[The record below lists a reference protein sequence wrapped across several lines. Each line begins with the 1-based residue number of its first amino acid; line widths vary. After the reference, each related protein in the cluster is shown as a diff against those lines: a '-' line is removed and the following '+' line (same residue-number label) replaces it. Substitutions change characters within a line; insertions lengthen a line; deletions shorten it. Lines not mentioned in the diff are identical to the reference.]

1 VFLGEFMDEKKKY
14 DKIII
19 GAGIYGMYA
28 AKRSLEKNPNEKV
41 LILEVE
47 NTYFNRG
54 SYVNQARL
62 HNGYHYP
69 RSYSTASKSA
79 KYFDRFY
86 NDFKEGINDN
96 FEKIYAVAA
105 DYSWANGEQFKKF
118 CDNLNLLCDEI
129 PKEKFFNSYTID
141 KAFLTKE
148 YSFDAKKIGDKL
160 YKELVSLGCN
170 FKFEAKIT
178 SIKKEKD
185 IFIVQLEDGS
195 EYFTSFILNATYA
208 GINKIHD
215 LLGFEYLPIKYE
227 FCEVILCEVSDNIK
241 NVGLTVM
248 DGPFFSIMP
257 FGLTGYHSITTVS
270 RTPHF
275 TSYNHLPPYDC
286 SGDKK
291 LHTKEHEKGCIHCGI
306 YPKTAFQEM
315 VQTTKKYLSEDIEIR
330 YVKSLF
336 TIKPILVASEIDDSR
351 PTIIRQYSENP
362 DFYTVFSGKINT
374 MYDLDEIL

>member
-1 VFLGEFMDEKKKY
+1 MSEEKKY

-28 AKRSLEKNPNEKV
+28 AKRTLEKNPNEKV

-54 SYVNQARL
+54 SYINQARL

-96 FEKIYAVAA
+96 FKKVYAVAA

-129 PKEKFFNSYTID
+129 PKENFFNPHTID

-160 YKELVSLGCN
+160 YRELRALGCN

-195 EYFTSFILNATYA
+195 EYFTPFILNATYA

-248 DGPFFSIMP
+248 DGPFFSVMP

-275 TSYNHLPPYDC
+275 TSYDHLPPYDC
-286 SGDKK
+286 SGDEK
-291 LHTKEHEKGCIHCGI
+291 LHTKEHKKGCIHCGI
-306 YPKTAFQEM
+306 YPETAFQEM
-315 VQTTKKYLSEDIEIR
+315 VQTAKKYLSEDIEIK

>member
-1 VFLGEFMDEKKKY
+1 MAEEKKY

-28 AKRSLEKNPNEKV
+28 AKRTLEKNFNEKV
-41 LILEVE
+41 LILEIE

-62 HNGYHYP
+62 HNGYHCP

-105 DYSWANGEQFKKF
+105 NYSWANGEQFKKF

-129 PKEKFFNSYTID
+129 PKEKFFNPHTID

-160 YKELVSLGCN
+160 YEELIALDCN

-178 SIKKEKD
+178 SIKKGKD

-195 EYFTSFILNATYA
+195 EYSTPFILNATYA

-248 DGPFFSIMP
+248 DGPFFSVMP

-275 TSYNHLPPYDC
+275 TSYDHLPPYDC
-286 SGDKK
+286 SGDEK
-291 LHTKEHEKGCIHCGI
+291 LHTKEHKKGCIHCGI
-306 YPKTAFQEM
+306 YPETAFQEM
-315 VQTTKKYLSEDIEIR
+315 VQTAKKYLSEDIEIK
-330 YVKSLF
+330 YLKSLF

-351 PTIIRQYSENP
+351 PTIIRQYSESP

>member
-1 VFLGEFMDEKKKY
+1 MDEKKKY

-315 VQTTKKYLSEDIEIR
+315 VQTAKKYLSEDIEIR

>member
-1 VFLGEFMDEKKKY
+1 MVEKY

-28 AKRSLEKNPNEKV
+28 AKKILEKTPNTKV

-47 NTYFNRG
+47 KEPFNRG
-54 SYVNQARL
+54 SYINQARL

-86 NDFKEGINDN
+86 NDFKIGIND
-96 FEKIYAVAA
+96 FFTKIYAVAS
-105 DYSWANGEQFKKF
+105 DYSWTNGEQFQKF
-118 CDNLNLLCDEI
+118 CDNLNIKCDEI
-129 PKEKFFNSYTID
+129 PKEKYFNKQTID

-148 YSFDAKKIGDKL
+148 YSFDAKIIGKML
-160 YKELVSLGCN
+160 YEGLKEKGCN
-170 FKFEAKIT
+170 FKFETKIIE
-178 SIKKEKD
+178 IKKGDKEY
-185 IFIVQLEDGS
+185 IFKAKNS
-195 EYFTSFILNATYA
+195 EEYRAPFVLNATYA
-208 GINKIHD
+208 GINKIHNF
-215 LLGFEYLPIKYE
+215 LGFEYLPIKYE
-227 FCEVILCEVSDNIK
+227 LCEIILCEVSDNIK

-248 DGPFFSIMP
+248 DGPFFSLMP

-275 TSYNHLPPYDC
+275 TSYDKLPPYDC
-286 SGDKK
+286 GGDKEY
-291 LHTKEHEKGCIHCGI
+291 TNIEEHKKACIYCKKF
-306 YPKTAFQEM
+306 PKTAFSEM
-315 VQTTKKYLSEDIEIR
+315 VQIAKKFLNEDIDIK

-351 PTIIRQYSENP
+351 PTIIKQYSQNP

-374 MYDLDEIL
+374 IYDLDEIL

>member
-1 VFLGEFMDEKKKY
+1 MKSY
-14 DKIII
+14 NKIII

-28 AKRSLEKNPNEKV
+28 AKRILEKNPNEKV

-86 NDFKEGINDN
+86 NDFKEGINND
-96 FEKIYAVAA
+96 FEKIYAVAT

-118 CDNLNLLCDEI
+118 CDNLNLLCEEI
-129 PKEKFFNSYTID
+129 PKEKYFNIHTID

-160 YKELVSLGCN
+160 YKELIELNCN
-170 FKFEAKIT
+170 FKFGVKIT
-178 SIKKEKD
+178 KIKNEEDQYIITTEKN
-185 IFIVQLEDGS
+185 EKY
-195 EYFTSFILNATYA
+195 ETSFILNATYA

-227 FCEVILCEVSDNIK
+227 FCEVILC
-241 NVGLTVM
+241 
-248 DGPFFSIMP
+248 
-257 FGLTGYHSITTVS
+257 
-270 RTPHF
+270 
-275 TSYNHLPPYDC
+275 
-286 SGDKK
+286 
-291 LHTKEHEKGCIHCGI
+291 
-306 YPKTAFQEM
+306 
-315 VQTTKKYLSEDIEIR
+315 
-330 YVKSLF
+330 
-336 TIKPILVASEIDDSR
+336 
-351 PTIIRQYSENP
+351 
-362 DFYTVFSGKINT
+362 
-374 MYDLDEIL
+374 

>member
-1 VFLGEFMDEKKKY
+1 MDEKKKY

-160 YKELVSLGCN
+160 YRELRALGCN

-195 EYFTSFILNATYA
+195 EYFTPFILNATYA

-248 DGPFFSIMP
+248 DGPFFSVMP

-275 TSYNHLPPYDC
+275 TSYDHLPPYDC
-286 SGDKK
+286 SGDEK
-291 LHTKEHEKGCIHCGI
+291 LHTKEHRKGCIHCGI
-306 YPKTAFQEM
+306 YPETAFQEM
-315 VQTTKKYLSEDIEIR
+315 VQTAKKYLSENIEIK

>member
-1 VFLGEFMDEKKKY
+1 MKY

-47 NTYFNRG
+47 KEPFNRG
-54 SYVNQARL
+54 SYINQARL

-69 RSYSTASKSA
+69 RSFSTASKSA
-79 KYFDRFY
+79 KYFNRFY
-86 NDFKEGINDN
+86 NDFKKGINDK
-96 FEKIYAVAA
+96 FEKIYAVAS
-105 DYSWANGEQFKKF
+105 DYSWANGEQFQKF
-118 CDNLNLLCDEI
+118 CDNLNVRCDEI
-129 PKEKFFNSYTID
+129 PKGKFFNENTID
-141 KAFLTKE
+141 KAFLTQE
-148 YSFDAKKIGDKL
+148 YSFDAKIIGKIL
-160 YKELVSLGCN
+160 YEELVKLGCN
-170 FKFEAKIT
+170 FKFETKIVE
-178 SIKKEKD
+178 IKKEEK
-185 IFIVQLEDGS
+185 
-195 EYFTSFILNATYA
+195 EYVFKTSNGEIYSAPFVLNATYA
-208 GINKIHD
+208 GINIIHD

-227 FCEVILCEVSDNIK
+227 FCEVILCEVSENIK

-248 DGPFFSIMP
+248 DGPFFSLMP

-275 TSYNHLPPYDC
+275 TNYENLPPYDC
-286 SGDKK
+286 CGDVEKQK
-291 LHTKEHEKGCIHCGI
+291 HPEHSKGCIHCGI
-306 YPKTAFQEM
+306 FPETAFEEM
-315 VQTTKKYLSEDIEIR
+315 VQIAKKYLNEDIEIK
-330 YVKSLF
+330 YVKSLY

-351 PTIIRQYSENP
+351 PTIIKQYSQSP

>member
-1 VFLGEFMDEKKKY
+1 MSEEKKY

-28 AKRSLEKNPNEKV
+28 AKRTLEKNPNEKV

>member
-1 VFLGEFMDEKKKY
+1 MIRDY
-14 DKIII
+14 NKIIL

-28 AKRSLEKNPNEKV
+28 AKRTLEKNPNEKV

-54 SYVNQARL
+54 SYINQARL

-96 FEKIYAVAA
+96 FKKVYAVAT

-129 PKEKFFNSYTID
+129 PKENFFNPHTID

-160 YKELVSLGCN
+160 YRELRALGCN

-195 EYFTSFILNATYA
+195 EYFTPFILNATYA

-248 DGPFFSIMP
+248 DGPFFSVMP

-275 TSYNHLPPYDC
+275 TSYDHLPPYDC
-286 SGDKK
+286 SGDEK
-291 LHTKEHEKGCIHCGI
+291 LHTKEHRKGCIHCGI
-306 YPKTAFQEM
+306 YPETAFQEM
-315 VQTTKKYLSEDIEIR
+315 VQTAKKYLSEDIEIK

-351 PTIIRQYSENP
+351 PTIIRQYSQNP

>member
-1 VFLGEFMDEKKKY
+1 MAEEKKY

-28 AKRSLEKNPNEKV
+28 AKRTLEKNPDEKV

-47 NTYFNRG
+47 NTYFSRG
-54 SYVNQARL
+54 SYINQARL

-96 FEKIYAVAA
+96 FKKVYAIAA

-118 CDNLNLLCDEI
+118 CDNLNLLCDEV
-129 PKEKFFNSYTID
+129 PKENFFNPYTID

-351 PTIIRQYSENP
+351 PTIIRHYSENP

>member
-1 VFLGEFMDEKKKY
+1 MSEEKKY

-28 AKRSLEKNPNEKV
+28 AKRTLEKNPNEKV

-54 SYVNQARL
+54 SYINQARL

-96 FEKIYAVAA
+96 FKKVYAVAA

-129 PKEKFFNSYTID
+129 PKENFFNPHTID

-160 YKELVSLGCN
+160 YRKLRALGCN

-185 IFIVQLEDGS
+185 IFIVQLEDRS
-195 EYFTSFILNATYA
+195 EYFTPFILNATYA

-248 DGPFFSIMP
+248 DGPFFSVMP

-275 TSYNHLPPYDC
+275 TSYDHLPPYDC
-286 SGDKK
+286 SGDEK
-291 LHTKEHEKGCIHCGI
+291 LHTKEHRKGCIHCGI
-306 YPKTAFQEM
+306 YPETAFQEM
-315 VQTTKKYLSEDIEIR
+315 VQTAKKYLSEDIEIK

>member
-1 VFLGEFMDEKKKY
+1 MSEEKKY

-28 AKRSLEKNPNEKV
+28 AKRTLEKNPNEKV

-54 SYVNQARL
+54 SYINQARL

-96 FEKIYAVAA
+96 FKKVYAVAA

-129 PKEKFFNSYTID
+129 PKENFFNPHTID

-160 YKELVSLGCN
+160 YRKLRALGCN

-178 SIKKEKD
+178 CIKKEKD
-185 IFIVQLEDGS
+185 IFLVQLEDGS
-195 EYFTSFILNATYA
+195 EYFTPFILNATYA

-215 LLGFEYLPIKYE
+215 LLGFEYLRIKSE

-248 DGPFFSIMP
+248 DGPFFSVMP

-275 TSYNHLPPYDC
+275 TSYDHLPPYDC
-286 SGDKK
+286 SGDEK
-291 LHTKEHEKGCIHCGI
+291 LHTKEHRKGCIHCGI
-306 YPKTAFQEM
+306 YPETAFQEM
-315 VQTTKKYLSEDIEIR
+315 VQTAKKYLSEDIEIK

>member
-1 VFLGEFMDEKKKY
+1 MNEEKKY

-28 AKRSLEKNPNEKV
+28 AKRTLEKNPNEKV

-96 FEKIYAVAA
+96 FKKVYAVAA

-129 PKEKFFNSYTID
+129 PKENFFNPHTID

-195 EYFTSFILNATYA
+195 EYFTPFILNATYA

-248 DGPFFSIMP
+248 DGPFFSVMP

-275 TSYNHLPPYDC
+275 TSYDHLPPYDC
-286 SGDKK
+286 SGDEK
-291 LHTKEHEKGCIHCGI
+291 LHTKEHRKGCIHCGI
-306 YPKTAFQEM
+306 YPETAFQEM
-315 VQTTKKYLSEDIEIR
+315 VQTAKKYLSEDIEIK

>member
-1 VFLGEFMDEKKKY
+1 MSEEKKY

-28 AKRSLEKNPNEKV
+28 AKRILEKNPNEKV

-96 FEKIYAVAA
+96 FKKVYAIAA

-118 CDNLNLLCDEI
+118 CDNLNLLCDEV
-129 PKEKFFNSYTID
+129 PKENFFNPYTID

-160 YKELVSLGCN
+160 YKELVSLGCD

-248 DGPFFSIMP
+248 DGPFFSVMP

-275 TSYNHLPPYDC
+275 TSYDHLPPYDC
-286 SGDKK
+286 SGDEK
-291 LHTKEHEKGCIHCGI
+291 LHTKEHKKGCIHCGI
-306 YPKTAFQEM
+306 YPETAFQEM
-315 VQTTKKYLSEDIEIR
+315 VQTAKKYLSEDIEIK

>member
-1 VFLGEFMDEKKKY
+1 
-14 DKIII
+14 
-19 GAGIYGMYA
+19 MYA
-28 AKRSLEKNPNEKV
+28 AKRTLEKNPNEKV

-54 SYVNQARL
+54 SYINQARL

-96 FEKIYAVAA
+96 FKKVYAVAA

-129 PKEKFFNSYTID
+129 PKENFFNPHTID

-160 YKELVSLGCN
+160 YRELRALGCN

-195 EYFTSFILNATYA
+195 EYFTPFILNATYA

-241 NVGLTVM
+241 N
-248 DGPFFSIMP
+248 D
-257 FGLTGYHSITTVS
+257 
-270 RTPHF
+270 
-275 TSYNHLPPYDC
+275 HLPPYDC
-286 SGDKK
+286 SGDEK
-291 LHTKEHEKGCIHCGI
+291 LHTKEHRKGCIHCGI
-306 YPKTAFQEM
+306 YPETAFQEM
-315 VQTTKKYLSEDIEIR
+315 VQTAKKYLSEDIEIK

-351 PTIIRQYSENP
+351 PTIIRQYSQNP

>member
-1 VFLGEFMDEKKKY
+1 
-14 DKIII
+14 
-19 GAGIYGMYA
+19 MYA
-28 AKRSLEKNPNEKV
+28 AKRTLEKNPNEKV

-54 SYVNQARL
+54 SYINQARL

-96 FEKIYAVAA
+96 FKKVYAVAA

-129 PKEKFFNSYTID
+129 PKENFFNPHTID

-160 YKELVSLGCN
+160 YRELRALGCN

-195 EYFTSFILNATYA
+195 EYFTPFILNATYA

-248 DGPFFSIMP
+248 DGPFFSVMP

-275 TSYNHLPPYDC
+275 TSYDHLPPYDC
-286 SGDKK
+286 SGDEK
-291 LHTKEHEKGCIHCGI
+291 LHTKEHRKGCIHCGI
-306 YPKTAFQEM
+306 FPETAFEEM
-315 VQTTKKYLSEDIEIR
+315 VQIAKKYLNEDIEIK
-330 YVKSLF
+330 YVKSLY

-351 PTIIRQYSENP
+351 PTIIKQYSQSP

>member
-1 VFLGEFMDEKKKY
+1 MNEEKKY

-28 AKRSLEKNPNEKV
+28 AKRTLEKNPNEKV

-54 SYVNQARL
+54 SYINQARL

-96 FEKIYAVAA
+96 FKKVYAVAA

-129 PKEKFFNSYTID
+129 PKENFFNPHTID

-195 EYFTSFILNATYA
+195 EYFTPFILNATYA

-248 DGPFFSIMP
+248 DGPFFSVMP

-275 TSYNHLPPYDC
+275 TSYDHLPPYDC
-286 SGDKK
+286 SGDEK
-291 LHTKEHEKGCIHCGI
+291 LHTKEHRKGCIHCGI
-306 YPKTAFQEM
+306 YPETAFQEM
-315 VQTTKKYLSEDIEIR
+315 VQTAKKYLSEDIEIK

>member
-1 VFLGEFMDEKKKY
+1 MKQTY

-28 AKRSLEKNPNEKV
+28 AKRVLEKNPAQKV
-41 LILEVE
+41 LIIETE
-47 NTYFNRG
+47 KTYFNRG

-86 NDFKEGINDN
+86 NDFKNEINDS
-96 FEKIYAVAA
+96 FEKIYAVAS
-105 DYSWANGEQFKKF
+105 DYSWTNGEQFQKF
-118 CDNLNLLCDEI
+118 CDNLNIRCDEI
-129 PKEKFFNSYTID
+129 PKEKFFNRNTID

-148 YSFDAKKIGDKL
+148 FSFDAKKIGDKL
-160 YKELVSLGCN
+160 YNELTELNCN
-170 FKFEAKIT
+170 FQFDKKII
-178 SIKKEKD
+178 SIEK
-185 IFIVQLEDGS
+185 IENNYVITTKTGEQYE
-195 EYFTSFILNATYA
+195 TPFILNATYA

-248 DGPFFSIMP
+248 DGPFFSVMP

-275 TSYNHLPPYDC
+275 TSYEHLPPYDC
-286 SGDKK
+286 EGKPE
-291 LHTKEHEKGCIHCGI
+291 LQQNEEHKKGCIHCGI
-306 YPKTAFQEM
+306 FPKTAFEEM
-315 VQTTKKYLSEDIEIR
+315 LQTAKKYLNEDIKIN
-330 YVKSLF
+330 YVKSLY

-351 PTIIRQYSENP
+351 PTIIKQYSENP
-362 DFYTVFSGKINT
+362 DFYTIFSGKINT

>member
-1 VFLGEFMDEKKKY
+1 MSEEKKY

-28 AKRSLEKNPNEKV
+28 AKRILEKNPNEKV

-54 SYVNQARL
+54 SYINQARL

-96 FEKIYAVAA
+96 FKKVYAVAA

-129 PKEKFFNSYTID
+129 PKENFFNPHTID

-160 YKELVSLGCN
+160 YRELRALGCN

-195 EYFTSFILNATYA
+195 EYFTPFILNATYA

-248 DGPFFSIMP
+248 DGPFFSVMP

-275 TSYNHLPPYDC
+275 TSYDHLPPYDC

-291 LHTKEHEKGCIHCGI
+291 LHTKEHRKGCIHCGI
-306 YPKTAFQEM
+306 YPETAFQEM
-315 VQTTKKYLSEDIEIR
+315 VQTAKKYLSEDIEIK

-351 PTIIRQYSENP
+351 PTIIRQYSQNP

>member
-1 VFLGEFMDEKKKY
+1 MDEKKKY

-129 PKEKFFNSYTID
+129 PNEKFFNSYTID

>member
-1 VFLGEFMDEKKKY
+1 MAEEKKY

-28 AKRSLEKNPNEKV
+28 AKRTLEKNSNEKV
-41 LILEVE
+41 LILEIE

-105 DYSWANGEQFKKF
+105 NYSWANGEQFKKF

-129 PKEKFFNSYTID
+129 PKEKFFNPHTID

-160 YKELVSLGCN
+160 YKELIALDCN

-195 EYFTSFILNATYA
+195 EYSTPFILNATYA

-248 DGPFFSIMP
+248 DGPFFSVMP

-275 TSYNHLPPYDC
+275 TSYDHLPPYDC
-286 SGDKK
+286 SGDEK
-291 LHTKEHEKGCIHCGI
+291 LHTKEHKKGCIHCGI
-306 YPKTAFQEM
+306 YPETAFQEM
-315 VQTTKKYLSEDIEIR
+315 VQTAKKYLSEDIEIK
-330 YVKSLF
+330 YLKSLF

>member
-1 VFLGEFMDEKKKY
+1 MAEEKKY

>member
-1 VFLGEFMDEKKKY
+1 MSEEKKY

-28 AKRSLEKNPNEKV
+28 AKRTLEKNPNEKV

-54 SYVNQARL
+54 SYINQARL

-96 FEKIYAVAA
+96 FKKVYAVAA

-129 PKEKFFNSYTID
+129 PKENFFNPHTID

-160 YKELVSLGCN
+160 YRKLRALGCN

-195 EYFTSFILNATYA
+195 EYFTPFILNATYA

-248 DGPFFSIMP
+248 DGPFFSVMP

-275 TSYNHLPPYDC
+275 TSYDHLPPYDC
-286 SGDKK
+286 SGDEK
-291 LHTKEHEKGCIHCGI
+291 LHTKEHRKGCIHCGI
-306 YPKTAFQEM
+306 YPETAFQEM
-315 VQTTKKYLSEDIEIR
+315 VQTAKKYLSEDIEIK
-330 YVKSLF
+330 YAKSLF

>member
-1 VFLGEFMDEKKKY
+1 MAEEKKY

-28 AKRSLEKNPNEKV
+28 AKRTLEKNSNEKV
-41 LILEVE
+41 LILEIE

-105 DYSWANGEQFKKF
+105 NYSWANGEQFKKF

-129 PKEKFFNSYTID
+129 PKEKFFNPHTID

-160 YKELVSLGCN
+160 YRKLIDLGCD
-170 FKFEAKIT
+170 FKFAAKIV

-185 IFIVQLEDGS
+185 IFIVRLEDEN
-195 EYFTSFILNATYA
+195 EYSTPFILNATYA

>member
-1 VFLGEFMDEKKKY
+1 MKSY
-14 DKIII
+14 NKIII

-28 AKRSLEKNPNEKV
+28 AKRILEKNPNEKV

-86 NDFKEGINDN
+86 NDFKEGINND
-96 FEKIYAVAA
+96 FEKIYAVAT

-118 CDNLNLLCDEI
+118 CDNLNLLCEEI
-129 PKEKFFNSYTID
+129 PKEKYFNIHTID

-160 YKELVSLGCN
+160 YKELIELNCN
-170 FKFEAKIT
+170 FKFGVKIT
-178 SIKKEKD
+178 KIKNEEDQYIITTEKN
-185 IFIVQLEDGS
+185 EKY
-195 EYFTSFILNATYA
+195 ETSFILNATYA

-248 DGPFFSIMP
+248 DGPFFSLMP

-275 TSYNHLPPYDC
+275 TSYDYLPPYDC
-286 SGDKK
+286 SGDKN
-291 LHTKEHEKGCIHCGI
+291 LHTNEHKKGCIHCGI

-315 VQTTKKYLSEDIEIR
+315 VQTAKKYLNEDIEIR

-351 PTIIRQYSENP
+351 PTIIKQYSENP

>member
-1 VFLGEFMDEKKKY
+1 MKKLNIF

-28 AKRSLEKNPNEKV
+28 AKRTLEKNPNEKV
-41 LILEVE
+41 LILEGE
-47 NTYFNRG
+47 NTYFKRG
-54 SYVNQARL
+54 SYINQARL

-86 NDFKEGINDN
+86 NDFKEGINDD

-118 CDNLNLLCDEI
+118 CDNLNLLCEEI
-129 PKEKFFNSYTID
+129 PKEKYFNIHTID
-141 KAFLTKE
+141 KAFFTKE
-148 YSFDAKKIGDKL
+148 YSFDAEKIGDKL
-160 YKELVSLGCN
+160 YNELVKLNCKFN
-170 FKFEAKIT
+170 FGVKIV
-178 SIKKEKD
+178 SIEK
-185 IFIVQLEDGS
+185 S
-195 EYFTSFILNATYA
+195 EKSFTIKTENGNEYSAPFILNATYA
-208 GINKIHD
+208 GINKIHN

-227 FCEVILCEVSDNIK
+227 FCEVILCKVSDNIK

-248 DGPFFSIMP
+248 DGPFFSVMP

-275 TSYNHLPPYDC
+275 TSYDHLPPYDC
-286 SGDKK
+286 SGDEN
-291 LHTKEHEKGCIHCGI
+291 LHTKEHEKGCIHCRN
-306 YPKTAFQEM
+306 YPETAFEEM
-315 VQTTKKYLSEDIEIR
+315 LQIAKKYLNKNISIE

-351 PTIIRQYSENP
+351 PTIIRQYSQNP

>member
-1 VFLGEFMDEKKKY
+1 MAEEKKY

-160 YKELVSLGCN
+160 YKELVSLGCD

-275 TSYNHLPPYDC
+275 TSYDHLPPYDC
-286 SGDKK
+286 SGDEK
-291 LHTKEHEKGCIHCGI
+291 LHTKEHKKGCIHCGI
-306 YPKTAFQEM
+306 YPETAFQEM

>member
-1 VFLGEFMDEKKKY
+1 MDEKKKY

-178 SIKKEKD
+178 SIKKEND

>member
-1 VFLGEFMDEKKKY
+1 MSEEKKY

-28 AKRSLEKNPNEKV
+28 AKRTLEKNSNEKV

-96 FEKIYAVAA
+96 FKKVYAVAT

-129 PKEKFFNSYTID
+129 PKENFFNPHTID

-160 YKELVSLGCN
+160 YRELRALGCN

-195 EYFTSFILNATYA
+195 EYFTPFILNATYA

-248 DGPFFSIMP
+248 DGPFFSVMP

-275 TSYNHLPPYDC
+275 TSYDHLPPYDC
-286 SGDKK
+286 SGDEK
-291 LHTKEHEKGCIHCGI
+291 LHTKEHRKGCIHCGI
-306 YPKTAFQEM
+306 YPETAFQEM
-315 VQTTKKYLSEDIEIR
+315 VQTAKKYLSEDIEIK